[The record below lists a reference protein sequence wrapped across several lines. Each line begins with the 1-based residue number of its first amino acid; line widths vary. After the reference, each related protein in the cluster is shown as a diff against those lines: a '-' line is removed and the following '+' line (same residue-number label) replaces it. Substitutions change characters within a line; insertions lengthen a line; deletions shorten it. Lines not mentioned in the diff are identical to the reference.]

1 VVDDP
6 LLQGD
11 DRVVGDVDAFGAAL
25 RDIAESE
32 ATLVRSEVGPAVGT
46 AALLAP
52 QRGTRHSPGDDQH
65 VPKVELIAGGSFAK
79 LVEGT
84 PEELGMNV
92 HAHPTLAEIVG
103 EAAMAVDGLAIH
115 F

>member
-32 ATLVRSEVGPAVGT
+32 ATLVRSEVGPASMSCGCI
-46 AALLAP
+46 
-52 QRGTRHSPGDDQH
+52 S
-65 VPKVELIAGGSFAK
+65 
-79 LVEGT
+79 
-84 PEELGMNV
+84 M
-92 HAHPTLAEIVG
+92 
-103 EAAMAVDGLAIH
+103 LAIRTRKRGPK
-115 F
+115 